1 VKLVRYIGIQ
11 LQCKLSVPLNDRT
24 VELNSYPRLSDW
36 LYLVNLRK
44 DVIQSGLKGIGMKR
58 VLEKSVGMHTSIR
71 CKPVD
76 YNLKYLLTPQ
86 IPERLVFPRPM
97 FSKQLL
103 VSGANDWLSDP
114 LVWGRDCSLNNG
126 VFMELGHWE
135 SSCEHEG
142 HSARH
147 AAECERPSLPRFCG
161 S

>member
-44 DVIQSGLKGIGMKR
+44 DVIQ
-58 VLEKSVGMHTSIR
+58 
-71 CKPVD
+71 PVD

-86 IPERLVFPRPM
+86 IPERL
-97 FSKQLL
+97 
-103 VSGANDWLSDP
+103 ANDWLSDP
-114 LVWGRDCSLNNG
+114 LVRGRDCRLNNG
-126 VFMELGHWE
+126 VFMELGHWK
-135 SSCEHEG
+135 SSCKQEG
-142 HSARH
+142 HSARY
-147 AAECERPSLPRFCG
+147 AAECEGPPLPGCCG

>member
-44 DVIQSGLKGIGMKR
+44 DVIQ
-58 VLEKSVGMHTSIR
+58 
-71 CKPVD
+71 PVD

-86 IPERLVFPRPM
+86 IPEQLVFPRPVL
-97 FSKQLL
+97 SKQLL

-114 LVWGRDCSLNNG
+114 LVRGRDCHLNNG

-135 SSCEHEG
+135 SSCKQEG
-142 HSARH
+142 HSARY
-147 AAECERPSLPRFCG
+147 AAECEGPPLPRCCG